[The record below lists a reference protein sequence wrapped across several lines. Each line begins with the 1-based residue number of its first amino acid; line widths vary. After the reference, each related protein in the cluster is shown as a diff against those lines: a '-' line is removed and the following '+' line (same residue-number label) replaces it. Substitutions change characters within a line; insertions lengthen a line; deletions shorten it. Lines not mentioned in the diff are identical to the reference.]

1 MSSQS
6 KKELRREMKL
16 MLANLDTRWSQ
27 KAHVEVCSHLIR
39 VLNQIGDRNGRKH
52 VFAWVPCFPG
62 EVDLAMFIGEAL
74 KSAQVYLP
82 RVDDSNTM
90 SFVSIGEDW
99 SSHLAPGARGIS
111 QPREGYGAPAQFD
124 ESGTYIVV
132 TPGLAFDESG
142 RRLGRGGGH
151 YDRFFEGLGL
161 AHSVKIG
168 VCWSM
173 QLVRAIPVD
182 PHDVNMDW
190 ICHEKG
196 GFRPNGED
204 DGKVS

>member
-6 KKELRREMKL
+6 KRELRREMRL

-27 KAHVEVCSHLIR
+27 KAHVEVCSHLVR
-39 VLNQIGDRNGRKH
+39 VVNQMRDSQGVNH

-74 KSAQVYLP
+74 KSDHVYLP
-82 RVDDSNTM
+82 RVDNSNVM
-90 SFVSIGEDW
+90 SFVRVGDDW
-99 SSHLAPGARGIS
+99 SSQLAPGARGIM
-111 QPREGYGAPAQFD
+111 QPRDGYGKPAQYD
-124 ESGTYIVV
+124 ESGTYVVV

-151 YDRFFEGLGL
+151 YDRFFDTIGLR
-161 AHSVKIG
+161 HSIKIG

-173 QLVRAIPVD
+173 QLVRSIPVD

-190 ICHEKG
+190 ICHEKA
-196 GFRPNGED
+196 GFKPNGEH
-204 DGKVS
+204 DGNVS

>member
-16 MLANLDTRWSQ
+16 MLANLDARWSQ
-27 KAHVEVCSHLIR
+27 KAHVEVCSHLVRILKQIR
-39 VLNQIGDRNGRKH
+39 DPQGKKH

-74 KSAQVYLP
+74 KSSQVYLP
-82 RVDDSNTM
+82 RVDDANTM
-90 SFVSIGEDW
+90 SFVRIGEDW
-99 SSHLAPGARGIS
+99 SSQLAPGARGIM
-111 QPREGYGAPAQFD
+111 QPRDGYGEPAEYD
-124 ESGTYIVV
+124 ESGTYVV
-132 TPGLAFDESG
+132 VAPGLAFDESG

-151 YDRFFEGLGL
+151 YDRFFERIGLL
-161 AHSVKIG
+161 DSVKIG

-196 GFRPNGED
+196 GFKPNGEY
-204 DGKVS
+204 DG

>member
-16 MLANLDTRWSQ
+16 VLANLDPRWSQ
-27 KAHVEVCSHLIR
+27 KAHVEVCSHLIEVVKR
-39 VLNQIGDRNGRKH
+39 ADGAVKKKH

-74 KSAQVYLP
+74 KTSYVYLP
-82 RVDDSNTM
+82 KVDGSNIM
-90 SFVSIGEDW
+90 SFVRVGDDW
-99 SSHLAPGARGIS
+99 SSQLVSGGRGIL
-111 QPREGYGAPAQFD
+111 QPRDGYGEPASFD
-124 ESGTYIVV
+124 ESGSFIVV
-132 TPGLAFDESG
+132 TPGLAFDKTG

-151 YDRFFEGLGL
+151 YDRFFEAIRALD
-161 AHSVKIG
+161 AIKIG

-173 QLVRAIPVD
+173 QLVPEIPVD
-182 PHDVNMDW
+182 SHDVSMDW

-196 GFRPNGED
+196 AL
-204 DGKVS
+204 KTQ

>member
-16 MLANLDTRWSQ
+16 MMANLDTRWSQ
-27 KAHVEVCSHLIR
+27 KAHIEVCAHLIEI
-39 VLNQIGDRNGRKH
+39 LNQVTVQRGKKH

-74 KSAQVYLP
+74 KTANVYLP
-82 RVDDSNTM
+82 RVDGSNAM
-90 SFVSIGEDW
+90 SFVRISDDW
-99 SSHLAPGARGIS
+99 SSQLVPGGRGII
-111 QPREGYGAPAQFD
+111 QPREGYGEPALYD
-124 ESGTYIVV
+124 DTGTYVVV
-132 TPGLAFDESG
+132 TPGLAFDGSG

-151 YDRFFEGLGL
+151 YDQFFERIVSL
-161 AHSVKIG
+161 ASVKVG

-182 PHDVNMDW
+182 SHDINMDW

-196 GFRPNGED
+196 GFRPTGEY
-204 DGKVS
+204 DGIS